1 MLQTN
6 HEWNLVEE
14 NDRFLLQIKTKRHK
28 MIEISLKEKNFVQKM
43 PEIPS
48 AITQI
53 ERFLESAPFPVDIK
67 NYGNNILWKRS

>member
-14 NDRFLLQIKTKRHK
+14 NDRFLLQIKTKHHK
-28 MIEISLKEKNFVQKM
+28 MIEISLNEKNFVQKM